1 MAEPIGDGI
10 MRKIG
15 RAAGLYDRLVLP
27 LAMYHDHLEVTNPG
41 GLHSG
46 ITPEK
51 LTKPHESKRFEVQG
65 LNMAKIVKGI
75 TP

>member
-1 MAEPIGDGI
+1 
-10 MRKIG
+10 MR
-15 RAAGLYDRLVLP
+15 
-27 LAMYHDHLEVTNPG
+27 HNHLEVTNSG
-41 GLHSG
+41 GLHFG

-65 LNMAKIVKGI
+65 LSMAKIVKGI